1 MVLHFLINL
10 IALPLGY
17 IMWFC
22 YRLTQDYGLA
32 IILFT
37 LATKI
42 ILLPLSL
49 KVQKNSI
56 QMVKINPQINEI
68 KMRYQGDRDRINEE
82 TLKVYEKEGYSP
94 LFGLIPTLIQIPIIL
109 GLIDVIYKPM
119 KHILHITPERVNLFL
134 ERACELKGVESLGSS
149 GELQVVEMVK
159 DPSLFPYFSSLT
171 SQMQDDFLIT
181 QKILDFRTTFLGLN
195 LLETPSITTVN
206 SLLWIP
212 VLAGVSA
219 WLLCYFQNKENV
231 LQAQQSS
238 FSQHA
243 MTIFMVCFSVYFSF
257 IVPGG
262 VGFYWIIGNLMAIL
276 LLYLCNAIY
285 NPKKYIDYESLE
297 KFKVFQMRQKEREK
311 QLSIKKKENRQR
323 EKQAYK
329 DFFADQHKELV
340 FYSEKSGF
348 YKYFKDTIEYIL
360 EHSHVRI
367 HYVTN
372 DPDDALFQKNH
383 SRLIP
388 YYIGHTRL
396 IPLFMKMDAQI
407 VAMTTPDL
415 NQFQLKRS
423 YVKEDVEYIY
433 MPHYPLSETLGGRK
447 GSLDYFDTIFCVSKY
462 QMREIRELESHFGT
476 KKKRLVETGYSFI
489 ENLKSDYDAM
499 LSSPSN
505 EKRTH
510 TRKKILIAP
519 SWQDQNIL
527 DSCLHSILK
536 QLLKKDYDV
545 IVRPHPEYVKRYGQR
560 MDEIVERYKGYSG
573 KDLSFELDFS
583 KSDSIYNSDL
593 LITDWSG
600 TAYEFSFVTKKPV
613 VFINTPPKIN
623 NPDYTIL
630 SNPPMEFVL
639 REKLGIQIDPA
650 SLDKLYPQIEE
661 LLSSTEKYEASI
673 TQLLKEHISHFGH
686 AGEIGGQYI
695 IHRLRK
701 EKTKKEND

>member
-1 MVLHFLINL
+1 
-10 IALPLGY
+10 
-17 IMWFC
+17 MWFC

-243 MTIFMVCFSVYFSF
+243 MTIFMVCFSVYCSWRRRF
-257 IVPGG
+257 
-262 VGFYWIIGNLMAIL
+262 L
-276 LLYLCNAIY
+276 LDNW
-285 NPKKYIDYESLE
+285 
-297 KFKVFQMRQKEREK
+297 
-311 QLSIKKKENRQR
+311 
-323 EKQAYK
+323 
-329 DFFADQHKELV
+329 
-340 FYSEKSGF
+340 KS
-348 YKYFKDTIEYIL
+348 Y
-360 EHSHVRI
+360 
-367 HYVTN
+367 
-372 DPDDALFQKNH
+372 
-383 SRLIP
+383 
-388 YYIGHTRL
+388 GH
-396 IPLFMKMDAQI
+396 PPSLFM
-407 VAMTTPDL
+407 
-415 NQFQLKRS
+415 
-423 YVKEDVEYIY
+423 
-433 MPHYPLSETLGGRK
+433 
-447 GSLDYFDTIFCVSKY
+447 
-462 QMREIRELESHFGT
+462 
-476 KKKRLVETGYSFI
+476 
-489 ENLKSDYDAM
+489 
-499 LSSPSN
+499 
-505 EKRTH
+505 
-510 TRKKILIAP
+510 
-519 SWQDQNIL
+519 
-527 DSCLHSILK
+527 
-536 QLLKKDYDV
+536 
-545 IVRPHPEYVKRYGQR
+545 
-560 MDEIVERYKGYSG
+560 
-573 KDLSFELDFS
+573 
-583 KSDSIYNSDL
+583 
-593 LITDWSG
+593 
-600 TAYEFSFVTKKPV
+600 
-613 VFINTPPKIN
+613 
-623 NPDYTIL
+623 
-630 SNPPMEFVL
+630 
-639 REKLGIQIDPA
+639 
-650 SLDKLYPQIEE
+650 
-661 LLSSTEKYEASI
+661 
-673 TQLLKEHISHFGH
+673 
-686 AGEIGGQYI
+686 
-695 IHRLRK
+695 
-701 EKTKKEND
+701 